1 MATLFAP
8 EIGSIGPSAMT
19 GGLSAPSNIDYSGL
33 FQSLNT
39 LTEPKKV
46 SEKELKVNDVQK
58 LTYELSKY
66 DAEEDP
72 NKKQAL
78 LRMSR
83 RTARA
88 NYPNLDEK
96 DVSDIYSQFTGELPF
111 AEKNIAEVM
120 QDKIMKA
127 YDEDPEM
134 ALHLA
139 PNWAK
144 TGGDPEKFMAES
156 IATYYNTIGRRV
168 QLDADKKEI
177 EAKATSEGQADKAFR
192 EKLISNLQVENGI
205 LAEKYIRLSPE
216 ILKQEGLE
224 GLTGPELYSRL
235 STSVVQLERE
245 ARNAA
250 RMAAAQNGKVLTKV
264 EEDSAVAAFT
274 DTITTFTNMS
284 EETKN
289 ALTAK
294 NATELAMFNSS
305 LSPEVKFVSNTP
317 QFQDFYFQ
325 HVLGGPAGIV
335 KNMAESNMR
344 FKTLLE
350 KEAGAFDP
358 NSLNTNNAGGVDKSV
373 EGPSDS
379 LSTIQARYK
388 NVFSP
393 EGLASASK
401 YDDPTKLSV
410 ITDIRDSIQNP
421 SAIDLYSKTTL
432 NTVSKNFMFGYALGI
447 PELDVNGS
455 FTQPRAI
462 EIMFGSKALAYA
474 EALTKKMPVEAPDIW
489 NKINVMSDVTADR
502 VLINLKQN
510 INTLNE
516 DAFGTPYQNP
526 FAFSIDETG
535 TISGSFVPSAVS
547 KNPYIKKALNNY
559 DIVNLSNVDKATF
572 FKVMK
577 DYAALSDRS
586 NYTAI
591 EESIKS
597 LEILARVSNK
607 IPEGSRR
614 ENAYS
619 TISLGLSELVSGR
632 MKSTEEMTPAEFNAT
647 RPFETTRSRLVKGQ
661 SR

>member
-8 EIGSIGPSAMT
+8 EVSDIGPSAMT
-19 GGLSAPSNIDYSGL
+19 RGLDGPSNIDYSGL
-33 FQSLNT
+33 FQALNT
-39 LTEPKKV
+39 LAEPKKV
-46 SEKELKVNDVQK
+46 SETEVKANAIKR
-58 LTYELSKY
+58 LTYDLSKI
-66 DAEEDP
+66 DAME
-72 NKKQAL
+72 NKTEKEAAY
-78 LRMSR
+78 RMSR

-88 NYPNLDEK
+88 DYGLDEK

-111 AEKNIAEVM
+111 AEKTIAEI
-120 QDKIMKA
+120 QTDNIMKA
-127 YDEDPEM
+127 YAEDEEM
-134 ALHLA
+134 SMSLA
-139 PNWAK
+139 TNWAK
-144 TGGDPEKFMAES
+144 SGGDPDKFMAES
-156 IATYYNTIGRRV
+156 MATYHNTIGRRA
-168 QLDADKKEI
+168 QLEADKREI
-177 EAKATSEGQADKAFR
+177 DFKNMTEAQADKAF
-192 EKLISNLQVENGI
+192 KQTLISSLQNENNR
-205 LAEKYIRLSPE
+205 LAAEYIRMSPE
-216 ILKQEGLE
+216 ILKQEGLD
-224 GLTGPELYSRL
+224 GLKGPELYSRL
-235 STSVVQLERE
+235 SSNVAQLEQR
-245 ARNAA
+245 ARISA
-250 RMAAAQNGKVLTKV
+250 RSVAAQNGKVLTKE
-264 EEDSAVAAFT
+264 EEDSAVASFT
-274 DTITTFTNMS
+274 DTTATFTSMS

-294 NATELAMFNSS
+294 SASELAMFNSS

-447 PELDVNGS
+447 PELDVKGS
-455 FTQPRAI
+455 FIQPRAI

-474 EALTKKMPVEAPDIW
+474 EVLTKKMPVEASDIW

-559 DIVNLSNVDKATF
+559 DVVNLSNVDKATF

-607 IPEGSRR
+607 VPEGSRR

-619 TISLGLSELVSGR
+619 TISLGLSELVSGS
-632 MKSTEEMTPAEFNAT
+632 MKSIEEMTPAEFNAT

-661 SR
+661 

>member
-8 EIGSIGPSAMT
+8 EVGDIGPSAMT
-19 GGLSAPSNIDYSGL
+19 RGLEAPSNIDYSGL
-33 FQSLNT
+33 FQALST

-46 SEKELKVNDVQK
+46 SEKELKGNDVQK

-111 AEKNIAEVM
+111 AEKTAAEVNK
-120 QDKIMKA
+120 DIIMKA
-127 YDEDPEM
+127 YQEDPEM
-134 ALHLA
+134 SLSLA
-139 PNWAK
+139 TNWAK
-144 TGGDPEKFMAES
+144 SGGDPDKFMAES
-156 IATYYNTIGRRV
+156 MATYHNTIGRRA
-168 QLDADKKEI
+168 QLDADKREI
-177 EAKATSEGQADKAFR
+177 EAQNLTEAASDKAFKER
-192 EKLISNLQVENGI
+192 FISTLQVENDR
-205 LAEKYIRLSPE
+205 LATEYIRRSPE
-216 ILKQEGLE
+216 ILRQEGLD
-224 GLTGPELYSRL
+224 GLTGVELYSKL
-235 STSVVQLERE
+235 SSSVVQLEQQ

-250 RMAAAQNGKVLTKV
+250 RTLAAQNGKTLSKE
-264 EEDSAVAAFT
+264 EEDRVVASFTSA
-274 DTITTFTNMS
+274 TTMFTNMTD
-284 EETKN
+284 ETKN

-294 NATELAMFNSS
+294 SAEEMSIFKSNLPPTIRPIFDNPELQSIYIQAIGGRPIIEEGFKVMVEKNAGM
-305 LSPEVKFVSNTP
+305 
-317 QFQDFYFQ
+317 
-325 HVLGGPAGIV
+325 
-335 KNMAESNMR
+335 M
-344 FKTLLE
+344 
-350 KEAGAFDP
+350 DP
-358 NSLNTNNAGGVDKSV
+358 KSLNTNNSGGVDKSV

-388 NVFSP
+388 NVFAP

-401 YDDPTKLSV
+401 YDDATKLSV
-410 ITDIRDSIQNP
+410 ITSIRDSIQNP

-432 NTVSKNFMFGYALGI
+432 NATAKNFMFGYALGI

-455 FTQPRAI
+455 FAQPKAI

-474 EALTKKMPVEAPDIW
+474 EVLTKKMPVEAPDIW

-535 TISGSFVPSAVS
+535 TISGSFVPSAVN

-559 DIVNLSNVDKATF
+559 DVVNLSNVDKATF

-577 DYAALSDRS
+577 DYAAFSDRS

-607 IPEGSRR
+607 VPEGSKR

-632 MKSTEEMTPAEFNAT
+632 MKSTEEMTPEEFRAT

>member
-8 EIGSIGPSAMT
+8 EVSDIGPSAMT
-19 GGLSAPSNIDYSGL
+19 RGLDGPSNIDYSGL
-33 FQSLNT
+33 FQALNT
-39 LTEPKKV
+39 LAEPKKV
-46 SEKELKVNDVQK
+46 SEKELKSNDVQK

-72 NKKQAL
+72 NRKQAL

-111 AEKNIAEVM
+111 AEKTVAELN
-120 QDKIMKA
+120 KEIIMKA
-127 YDEDPEM
+127 YQEDEEM
-134 ALHLA
+134 SMSLA
-139 PNWAK
+139 TNWAK
-144 TGGDPEKFMAES
+144 SGGDPDKFMAES
-156 IATYYNTIGRRV
+156 MATYHNTIGRRA
-168 QLDADKKEI
+168 QLDADKREI
-177 EAKATSEGQADKAFR
+177 EAQNLTEAQSDKAFKER
-192 EKLISNLQVENGI
+192 FISTLQVENDR
-205 LAEKYIRLSPE
+205 LATEYIRRSPE
-216 ILKQEGLE
+216 ILKQEGLD
-224 GLTGPELYSRL
+224 GLTGTELYSKL
-235 STSVVQLERE
+235 SSSVAQLEQQ

-250 RMAAAQNGKVLTKV
+250 RTLSAQNGKTLSKE
-264 EEDSAVAAFT
+264 EEDRVVASFT
-274 DTITTFTNMS
+274 STTTMFTNMTD
-284 EETKN
+284 ETKN

-294 NATELAMFNSS
+294 SAEEMSIFKANLPPTIRPIFDNPELQSIYIQAIGGRPVIEEGFKVMVEKNAGM
-305 LSPEVKFVSNTP
+305 
-317 QFQDFYFQ
+317 
-325 HVLGGPAGIV
+325 
-335 KNMAESNMR
+335 M
-344 FKTLLE
+344 
-350 KEAGAFDP
+350 DP
-358 NSLNTNNAGGVDKSV
+358 KSLNTNNSGGVDKSV

-388 NVFSP
+388 NVFAP

-401 YDDPTKLSV
+401 YDDATKLSV
-410 ITDIRDSIQNP
+410 ITSIRDSIQNP

-432 NTVSKNFMFGYALGI
+432 NATAKNFMFGYALGI

-455 FTQPRAI
+455 FAQPKAI

-474 EALTKKMPVEAPDIW
+474 EVLTKKMPVEAPDIW

-559 DIVNLSNVDKATF
+559 NIVNLSNVDKATF

-591 EESIKS
+591 EESVKS
-597 LEILARVSNK
+597 LEILARVANK

-632 MKSTEEMTPAEFNAT
+632 MKSTEEMTPSEFNAT

-661 SR
+661 

>member
-8 EIGSIGPSAMT
+8 EVSDIGPSAMT
-19 GGLSAPSNIDYSGL
+19 RGLDGPSNIDYSGL
-33 FQSLNT
+33 FQALNT
-39 LTEPKKV
+39 LAEPKKV
-46 SEKELKVNDVQK
+46 SEKELKSNDVQK

-66 DAEEDP
+66 DAEEDT
-72 NKKQAL
+72 NRKQAL

-111 AEKNIAEVM
+111 AEKTVAQLNKEI
-120 QDKIMKA
+120 IMKA
-127 YDEDPEM
+127 YAEDEEM
-134 ALHLA
+134 SMSLA
-139 PNWAK
+139 TNWAK
-144 TGGDPEKFMAES
+144 SGGDPDKFMAES
-156 IATYYNTIGRRV
+156 MATYHNTIGRRA
-168 QLDADKKEI
+168 QLDADKREI
-177 EAKATSEGQADKAFR
+177 EAQNLTEAQSDKAFKER
-192 EKLISNLQVENGI
+192 FISTLQVENDR
-205 LAEKYIRLSPE
+205 LATEYIRRSPE
-216 ILKQEGLE
+216 ILKQEGLD
-224 GLTGPELYSRL
+224 GLTGVELYSKL
-235 STSVVQLERE
+235 SSSVAQLEQQ

-250 RMAAAQNGKVLTKV
+250 RTLAAQNGKILSKE
-264 EEDSAVAAFT
+264 EEDRVVASFTSA
-274 DTITTFTNMS
+274 TTMFTNMTD
-284 EETKN
+284 ETKN

-294 NATELAMFNSS
+294 SAEEMSIFKANLPPTIRPIFDNPELQSIYIQAIGGRPVIEEGFKVMVEKNAGM
-305 LSPEVKFVSNTP
+305 
-317 QFQDFYFQ
+317 
-325 HVLGGPAGIV
+325 
-335 KNMAESNMR
+335 M
-344 FKTLLE
+344 
-350 KEAGAFDP
+350 DP
-358 NSLNTNNAGGVDKSV
+358 KSLNTNNSGGVDKSV

-388 NVFSP
+388 NVFAP

-401 YDDPTKLSV
+401 YDDATKLSV
-410 ITDIRDSIQNP
+410 ITSIRDSIQNP

-432 NTVSKNFMFGYALGI
+432 NATAKNFMFGYALGI

-455 FTQPRAI
+455 FAQPKAI
-462 EIMFGSKALAYA
+462 EVMFGSKALAYA

-547 KNPYIKKALNNY
+547 KNPYIKKALNNNN
-559 DIVNLSNVDKATF
+559 IVNLNNVDKTTF

-591 EESIKS
+591 EESVKS
-597 LEILARVSNK
+597 LEILARVANK
-607 IPEGSRR
+607 VPEGSRR

-661 SR
+661 

>member
-8 EIGSIGPSAMT
+8 EVSDIGPSAMT
-19 GGLSAPSNIDYSGL
+19 RGLDGPSNIDYSGL
-33 FQSLNT
+33 FQALNT

-46 SEKELKVNDVQK
+46 SETELKGNDVQK

-72 NKKQAL
+72 NRKQAL

-111 AEKNIAEVM
+111 AEKTVAQLNKEI
-120 QDKIMKA
+120 IMKA
-127 YDEDPEM
+127 YAEDEEM
-134 ALHLA
+134 SMSLA
-139 PNWAK
+139 TNWAK
-144 TGGDPEKFMAES
+144 SGGDPDKFMAES
-156 IATYYNTIGRRV
+156 MATYHNTIGRRA
-168 QLDADKKEI
+168 QLDADKREI
-177 EAKATSEGQADKAFR
+177 EAQNLTEAQSDKAFKER
-192 EKLISNLQVENGI
+192 FISTLQVENDR
-205 LAEKYIRLSPE
+205 LATEYIRRSPE
-216 ILKQEGLE
+216 ILKQEGLD
-224 GLTGPELYSRL
+224 GLTGVELYSKL
-235 STSVVQLERE
+235 SSSVAQLEQQ

-250 RMAAAQNGKVLTKV
+250 RTLAAQNGKTLSKE
-264 EEDSAVAAFT
+264 EEDRVVASFTSA
-274 DTITTFTNMS
+274 TTMFTNMTD
-284 EETKN
+284 ETKN

-294 NATELAMFNSS
+294 SAEEMSIFKANLPPTIRPIFDNPELQSIYIQAIGGRPVIEEGFKVMVEKNAGM
-305 LSPEVKFVSNTP
+305 
-317 QFQDFYFQ
+317 
-325 HVLGGPAGIV
+325 
-335 KNMAESNMR
+335 M
-344 FKTLLE
+344 
-350 KEAGAFDP
+350 DP
-358 NSLNTNNAGGVDKSV
+358 KSLNTNNSGGVDKSV

-388 NVFSP
+388 NVFAP

-401 YDDPTKLSV
+401 YDDATKLSV
-410 ITDIRDSIQNP
+410 ITSIRDSIQNP

-432 NTVSKNFMFGYALGI
+432 NATAKNFMFGYALGI

-455 FTQPRAI
+455 FAQPKAI

-474 EALTKKMPVEAPDIW
+474 EVLTKKMPVEAPDIW

-559 DIVNLSNVDKATF
+559 NIVNLSNVDKATF

-591 EESIKS
+591 EESVKS

-607 IPEGSRR
+607 VPEGSRR

-632 MKSTEEMTPAEFNAT
+632 MKSTEEMTPEEFNAT

-661 SR
+661 